1 VEIAIIIKKII
12 QIKFI
17 VFQLVKVKKIPA
29 DKLAIA

>member
-1 VEIAIIIKKII
+1 MPKKIK

-17 VFQLVKVKKIPA
+17 VFQLVNVKKTPA

>member
-1 VEIAIIIKKII
+1 MIITKKIK

-17 VFQLVKVKKIPA
+17 VFQLVKVKKTPA